1 MENLNKLVGLIK
13 KLMEREK
20 PWFGKIEVSLESGK
34 IINIKVT
41 ENIKL

>member
-1 MENLNKLVGLIK
+1 MDNLNKLIGLIR

-20 PWFGKIEVSLESGK
+20 PWFGKIEVSLESGQ
-34 IINIKVT
+34 IVNIKVT